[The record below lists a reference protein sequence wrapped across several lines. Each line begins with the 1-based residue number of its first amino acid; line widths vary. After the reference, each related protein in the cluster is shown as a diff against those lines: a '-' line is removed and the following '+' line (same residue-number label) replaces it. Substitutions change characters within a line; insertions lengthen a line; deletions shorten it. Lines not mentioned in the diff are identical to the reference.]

1 MSAALLAF
9 SCVMDKID
17 TQITDEEAIAN
28 IRLECDALESY
39 TIQAENPQ
47 AVSFSVSSTTPWE
60 ISGVPDW
67 LTVSPLSSSVSSLSE
82 DIVIKAKANTGFT
95 DRSATLTIKGK
106 NTEIAPKVVITQ
118 LRKGK
123 LVVTPITAE
132 FAKTQDSKTFSIES
146 NISWT
151 ASVDDDWLTLS
162 DYEGNGDKTVTASA
176 AQNKALVRKTK
187 VHVES
192 GELKQEFE
200 VVQNGEL
207 LEFINVETTEINA
220 AGGELVLSVNST
232 LDWKVEVVNSVFTV
246 TKQGSDKVK
255 IVAPDNNKCAE
266 RNATVTLK
274 PTASGFGDEVSS
286 SISVSQGVKFTF
298 DGNYEILEDGSVK
311 LSCGAKSR
319 VITADAYRYVSIVL
333 TMGDV
338 NFGDKGEMWCS
349 VAASGCNIYNQLS
362 LGGNLRI
369 RTDGT
374 LPNAGTSTYKNTS
387 FSINKDELN
396 AMTEYRFDVLPDTEN
411 TAYHYLRFYYNGTQK
426 AQQNYYSVFADDPS
440 ASGNYWF
447 GFYNSTSDGTWYVV
461 KSCDI
466 TPIAE

>member
-1 MSAALLAF
+1 MSASLLAL

-60 ISGVPDW
+60 ITGVPDW
-67 LTVSPLSSSVSSLSE
+67 LTVSPLSSSVSSLAE
-82 DIVIKAKANTGFT
+82 DIVVKASANAGFT

-123 LVVTPITAE
+123 LQVTPISGE
-132 FAKTQDSKTFSIES
+132 FEKSAGSKTFDIES
-146 NISWT
+146 NVSWS
-151 ASVDDDWLTLS
+151 ASVDDDWLSLS
-162 DYEGNGDKTVTASA
+162 DYEGDGNKTVTASA
-176 AQNKALVRKTK
+176 TQNKALIRTTTVR
-187 VHVES
+187 VES
-192 GELKQEFE
+192 GDLKYNFE
-200 VVQNGEL
+200 VVQKGER
-207 LEFINVETTEINA
+207 LEFINVASTEIAA
-220 AGGELVLSVNST
+220 AGGELVLSVSAT
-232 LDWKVEVVNSVFTV
+232 LDWNVSCDNAVFTV
-246 TKQGSDKVK
+246 SKVGTDQVK
-255 IVAPDNNKCAE
+255 ISAPGNNKFIE
-266 RNATVTLK
+266 RGAKVILS
-274 PTASGFGDEVSS
+274 PSASGFDGVSNS
-286 SISVSQGVKFTF
+286 LDITQGVMFTF
-298 DGNYEILEDGSVK
+298 DGNYEILSDGSVK
-311 LSCGAKSR
+311 LSSGAKSR
-319 VITADAYRYVSIVL
+319 VITAEKYRYARLVI

-349 VAASGCNIYNQLS
+349 VAANGCNIYNQLS

-374 LPNAGTSTYKNTS
+374 LPNAGTSTYKNTTY
-387 FSINKDELN
+387 SITKDELN
-396 AMTEYRFDVLPDTEN
+396 AMTEYRFDVLPN
-411 TAYHYLRFYYNGTQK
+411 TATPANHYLRFYYNGTMK
-426 AQQNYYSVFADDPS
+426 AEQDFLSIFADDPT
-440 ASGNYWF
+440 AEGNYWF
-447 GFYNSTSDGTWYVV
+447 GFYNTTTDGTWYIV